1 MTGIQWG
8 AIVSALAIVVSIVVA
23 AIRAFNKLSISM
35 TKLDTTMD
43 IFAKKFDKT
52 DETLCKHGDQI
63 ADHET
68 RITVIE
74 SKPPRKRTA

>member
-8 AIVSALAIVVSIVVA
+8 AVVGAAGLLITLITAL
-23 AIRAFNKLSISM
+23 IRLASSMSKLN
-35 TKLDTTMD
+35 TTMD

-52 DETLCKHGDQI
+52 DETLCKHGDQL